1 MKLAGRGPWA
11 SGVPDRAGC
20 RAGLGEDPGP
30 VPGSRP
36 ALARG
41 AQGSRQLP
49 NCQPSLGPH
58 FRPRRWQSRGP
69 PWLIPCDP
77 AWAVT

>member
-1 MKLAGRGPWA
+1 MKLAGRVPWA
-11 SGVPDRAGC
+11 SRVPDRAGC
-20 RAGLGEDPGP
+20 GAGLGEDPGP

-36 ALARG
+36 ALAQG

-49 NCQPSLGPH
+49 NSLPASQMAE
-58 FRPRRWQSRGP
+58 PWA